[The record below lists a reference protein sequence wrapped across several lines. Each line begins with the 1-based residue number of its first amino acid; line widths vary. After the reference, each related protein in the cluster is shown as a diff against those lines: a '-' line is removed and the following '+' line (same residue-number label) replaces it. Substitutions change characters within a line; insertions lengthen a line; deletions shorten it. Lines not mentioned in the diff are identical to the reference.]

1 MSSGII
7 RTLIKDHGF
16 GFIASN
22 GGRDIF
28 FHYSQL
34 EGVEFNLLR
43 EGQSVNYKI
52 GLGSKGFEAMGIKLS
67 GKPTNN
73 AASIKTFGVV
83 RADLDGLA
91 GLRIH

>member
-1 MSSGII
+1 MSSGTI

-34 EGVEFNLLR
+34 EGVNFNLLR
-43 EGQSVNYKI
+43 EGQPVNYKI
-52 GLGSKGFEAMGIKLS
+52 GLGSKGFEAMYVK
-67 GKPTNN
+67 
-73 AASIKTFGVV
+73 
-83 RADLDGLA
+83 LA
-91 GLRIH
+91 GKASHSMTRV

>member
-1 MSSGII
+1 MSSGTI

-34 EGVEFNLLR
+34 EGINFNLLR
-43 EGQSVNYKI
+43 KGQSVNYKI
-52 GLGSKGFEAMGIKLS
+52 GLGSKGLEAIDVKLS
-67 GKPTNN
+67 DKPTH
-73 AASIKTFGVV
+73 SMSGV
-83 RADLDGLA
+83 
-91 GLRIH
+91 